1 MDVVAVAQGLTTEI
15 RQRAP
20 EIESGRRLPP
30 DLSETIAKAGLFR
43 MLVPS
48 EYGGLETSPVDVARA
63 IETLAQ
69 ADASAG
75 WCLMISATTGSLAAR
90 LDPDQARHI
99 FGDPNVIAGGVYAP
113 MGRAVEDGEDYVVTG
128 RWKWG
133 SHTQNCRWI
142 AGGAMLMDGDK
153 PRMDADGQP
162 MHRMFFFPADQVE
175 FHDTW
180 YTAGLAGSGSLDFS
194 VREARVPKSRS
205 AALQSDAPRVKGAV
219 YLFPAFGML
228 AMGVAAVALGN
239 GRAALLAAGQQ
250 AMVKTSEGSQRTLAE
265 RNTTQAEYAQAVA
278 QLSAARALFYE
289 AIGLCWH
296 AAQTQAGVTGGAIPQ
311 ELRARLRLA
320 CTHAARVCADV
331 TRVAYDM
338 LGGQA
343 VFLDSE
349 LQRRFRDANVM
360 THHVMVAPATFELAG
375 RVLLAQPTRDSML

>member
-1 MDVVAVAQGLTTEI
+1 MDVVAVAQGFATEV

-30 DLSETIAKAGLFR
+30 DLSRKMAEAGLFR
-43 MLVPS
+43 MLVPA

-63 IETLAQ
+63 IETLSQ

-75 WCLMISATTGSLAAR
+75 WCLMISTTTGSLAAR
-90 LDPDQARHI
+90 LAPDQARHI
-99 FGDPNVIAGGVYAP
+99 WSDPNVITGGVFAP
-113 MGRAVEDGEDYVVTG
+113 MGRAVEDGDDYIVTG

-162 MHRMFFFPADQVE
+162 MHRMMFFPADQVE
-175 FHDTW
+175 LHDTW

-194 VREARVPKSRS
+194 VKEARVPRSRS
-205 AALQSDAPRVKGAV
+205 VALQSDAPKVKGAAFA
-219 YLFPAFGML
+219 FPAFGLL
-228 AMGVAAVALGN
+228 AMGIAAVALGN

-250 AMVKTSEGSQRTLAE
+250 ATVKTSEGSARTLAE
-265 RNTTQAEYAQAVA
+265 RNTTQTEYAQAVA

-289 AIGLCWH
+289 AVGLCWH
-296 AAQTQAGVTGGAIPQ
+296 AAQSSGTGAAGTIPQ
-311 ELRARLRLA
+311 DLKARLRLA
-320 CTHAARVCADV
+320 CTHAARACADV
-331 TRVAYDM
+331 CQVAYDL

-360 THHVMVAPATFELAG
+360 THHVMVAPASWELAG
-375 RVLLAQPTRDSML
+375 RVLLGQPTRDSML

>member
-1 MDVVAVAQGLTTEI
+1 MDVVAVAQGLTSEI

-20 EIESGRRLPP
+20 EIESGRRMPADISARL
-30 DLSETIAKAGLFR
+30 AQAGLFR
-43 MLVPS
+43 MLLPA

-63 IETLAQ
+63 IETLSQ

-75 WCLMISATTGSLAAR
+75 WCLMISATTASLAAR
-90 LDPDQARHI
+90 LDPTQARHI
-99 FGDPNVIAGGVYAP
+99 FGDPNVITGGVFAP
-113 MGRAVEDGEDYVVTG
+113 VGRAVEDGDDYVVTG

-153 PRMDADGQP
+153 PRLDAEGQP
-162 MHRMFFFPADQVE
+162 LHRMMIFSADQVE

-180 YTAGLAGSGSLDFS
+180 YTTGLAGTGSLDFS

-205 AALQSDAPRVKGAV
+205 VALQSDTPRVRGAAFA
-219 YLFPAFGML
+219 FPAFGLL
-228 AMGVAAVALGN
+228 AMGIAAVALGN

-250 AMVKTSEGSQRTLAE
+250 ATVKTSEGSQRTLAE

-278 QLSAARALFYE
+278 ALSAARALFYE
-289 AIGLCWH
+289 AVGLCWH
-296 AAQTQAGVTGGAIPQ
+296 AAQSGGSIPQ
-311 ELRARLRLA
+311 DLRARLRLA

-331 TRVAYDM
+331 SRVAYDL

-349 LQRRFRDANVM
+349 LQRRWRDANVM
-360 THHVMVAPATFELAG
+360 THHVMVAPASWELSG
-375 RVLLAQPTRDSML
+375 RVLLGQPTRDGML